1 MPKIT
6 SILTVTLL
14 LLSCA
19 FTSIV
24 TAAEVTR
31 LTPKNWDEFVP
42 AGKEV
47 DAIYGD
53 FAIRNDML
61 TAIIAQPKQGRNA
74 NLTVRNVYGGVL
86 DLTRNDDNNDQ
97 LSCFYPTNQRFTF
110 TDEEAVKIQHT
121 ENGTATLTFTSL
133 KRADSVQAVL
143 TYSLENGDSGL
154 TISTTYHNH
163 SQADQTISLQDGI
176 RADSPFTSGVHDGM
190 YWTNDNWFRQAYG
203 IIAKGYSITRT
214 GGGGRI
220 LKYEQNKSSDL
231 IVAPNTTTELSRT
244 LIPSASLLGIQAE
257 FAQRS
262 ENKTSNVTITCQDNA
277 GPIHHANIRLTKD
290 GTFYGDIRTNGLGI
304 AQFELA
310 HGKYTAVCSAQ
321 GRPDQIFD
329 ITFEST
335 IERIVTFD
343 PCGYVAARITNQHG
357 LPIACKITFY
367 GTGDTKDPDFGPKQA
382 AVRALNLY
390 YALDGT
396 FRQELT
402 PGTYEL
408 IFSHGPEHD
417 VVVKAIN
424 IKAGQTTNLEIQL
437 DHVVDTSGW
446 VSTDY
451 HTHSSPSGDNTS
463 VQIGRVITLIC
474 EQIDY
479 APCTEHQ
486 RISSYTPLLQALGVE
501 HLMGTSTG
509 MELTGRELPVNH
521 QNAFPLK
528 HVPRTQ
534 DGGGPTIEDDPVRQI
549 AKLAAW
555 NDNAYKLIQEDHPTL
570 MQIYQDR
577 DRDDKPDGGF
587 RDMFQYMDV
596 MEVHPLQSIFDV
608 PESPKPTSD
617 KTPVMFHWMQLLN
630 LGYRIPGVVNSDS
643 HYNEHGVGYI
653 RNYVK
658 SPTDNP
664 GRIRTKNI
672 VKASKSGNVVMT
684 NGPFM
689 EVKVHN
695 GIRGQAVLPG
705 DDILSKNATVYVNVR
720 VQCPNWIDVN
730 RVQLLLNG
738 KMTDKLNFTRRTH
751 ANMFKNGTVK
761 FEAEIAV
768 DLTED
773 THIIVATAGE
783 NLKIGR
789 VQGPRFGELM
799 PAAVANPI
807 YVDLDGDGFGP
818 NRDNLGFELSH

>member
-1 MPKIT
+1 MPKKT
-6 SILTVTLL
+6 SITIVTLL
-14 LLSCA
+14 LFSCA
-19 FTSIV
+19 ITSINA
-24 TAAEVTR
+24 TEVTK
-31 LTPKNWDEFVP
+31 LTPKNWDDFVP

-53 FAIRNDML
+53 YAIRNDVL
-61 TAIIAQPKQGRNA
+61 TAIIAQPKQSRNA

-110 TDEEAVKIQHT
+110 TDEDTVKIQH
-121 ENGTATLTFTSL
+121 NNDGSATLSFTSL

-143 TYSLENGDSGL
+143 TYSLANGDSGL
-154 TISTTYHNH
+154 TISTSYHNH
-163 SQADQTISLQDGI
+163 SEADRTISLQDGI
-176 RADSPFTSGVHDGM
+176 RADSPFTSGVQDGM

-203 IIAKGYSITRT
+203 IMSNGYSITRT

-220 LKYEQNKSSDL
+220 LKYEKDKSSDL
-231 IVAPNTTTELSRT
+231 IVAANVTFQLSRT
-244 LIPSASLLGIQAE
+244 LIPSGSLLGIQAE
-257 FAQRS
+257 FAQRTK
-262 ENKTSNVTITCQDNA
+262 NKTSNVSLTCKDKA
-277 GPIHHANIRLTKD
+277 GPIHNANIRLSRD
-290 GTFYGDIRTNGLGI
+290 GAFYGDIRTNGQGTVK
-304 AQFELA
+304 FGLA

-321 GRPDQIFD
+321 GRPDQTFELTCESAIEKT
-329 ITFEST
+329 ITFD
-335 IERIVTFD
+335 R
-343 PCGYVAARITNQHG
+343 CGYVAARITNQHD
-357 LPIACKITFY
+357 LPIGCKITFY
-367 GTGDTKDPDFGPKQA
+367 GTGETKDPDFGPKQA
-382 AVRALNLY
+382 AVRAMNLF
-390 YALDGT
+390 YALRGT

-417 VVVKAIN
+417 IVIKTVN
-424 IKAGQTTNLEIQL
+424 IQAGQTTSLEIQL

-446 VSTDY
+446 ISTDY

-463 VQIGRVITLIC
+463 VQIGRVISLIC

-486 RISSYTPLLQALGVE
+486 RISSYTPLLKELGVE

-549 AKLAAW
+549 AKLAGW
-555 NDNAYKLIQEDHPTL
+555 NDNAYKLVQEDHPTL

-577 DRDDKPDGGF
+577 DRDDKPDSGF

-608 PESPKPTSD
+608 PESPKPTSNRS
-617 KTPVMFHWMQLLN
+617 PVMFHWMQLLN

-643 HYNEHGVGYI
+643 HYNEHSVGYI

-658 SPTDNP
+658 SATDNP
-664 GRIRTKNI
+664 GRIRTKDI
-672 VKASKSGNVVMT
+672 VKASKAGNVVMT

-695 GIRGQAVLPG
+695 GIRGKSAFPG
-705 DDILSKNATVYVNVR
+705 DDLLSKNATVYVNIR
-720 VQCPNWIDVN
+720 IQCPNWIDVN

-738 KMTDKLNFTRRTH
+738 KMTDKLNFTRRSN

-768 DLTED
+768 ELTED

-789 VQGPRFGELM
+789 VQGPRWGELM

-818 NRDNLGFELSH
+818 NRDNLGFELNH

>member
-1 MPKIT
+1 MPKST
-6 SILTVTLL
+6 SITIVTLL
-14 LLSCA
+14 LVSCTV
-19 FTSIV
+19 TSILNA
-24 TAAEVTR
+24 TEVTK
-31 LTPKNWDEFVP
+31 LTPKNWDDFVP

-53 FAIRNDML
+53 YAIRNDVL
-61 TAIIAQPKQGRNA
+61 TAIIAQPKQSRNA

-86 DLTRNDDNNDQ
+86 DLTRNNDNNDQ

-110 TDEEAVKIQHT
+110 TDEDSVKIQHN
-121 ENGTATLTFTSL
+121 EDGTATLSFTSL

-143 TYSLENGDSGL
+143 TYSLGNGDSGL
-154 TISTTYHNH
+154 TISTAYHNH
-163 SQADQTISLQDGI
+163 SEADQTISLQDGI
-176 RADSPFTSGVHDGM
+176 RADSPFTSGVQDGM

-203 IIAKGYSITRT
+203 IMANGYSITRT

-220 LKYEQNKSSDL
+220 LKYEKDKSSDL
-231 IVAPNTTTELSRT
+231 IVAANATAQLSRT
-244 LIPSASLLGIQAE
+244 LIPSGSLLGIQAE

-262 ENKTSNVTITCQDNA
+262 ENKTSNVSLTCKDNA
-277 GPIHHANIRLTKD
+277 GPIHNANIRLSRD
-290 GTFYGDIRTNGLGI
+290 GAFYGDIRTNGQGI
-304 AQFELA
+304 AEFGLA

-321 GRPDQIFD
+321 GRPDQTFEL
-329 ITFEST
+329 TFESAIEKT
-335 IERIVTFD
+335 ITFD

-357 LPIACKITFY
+357 LPIGCKITFY
-367 GTGDTKDPDFGPKQA
+367 GTGETKDPDFGPKQA
-382 AVRALNLY
+382 AVRALNLF
-390 YALDGT
+390 YALRGT

-417 VVVKAIN
+417 IVIKTVN
-424 IKAGQTTNLEIQL
+424 IKAGQTTSLEIQL

-446 VSTDY
+446 ISADY

-486 RISSYTPLLQALGVE
+486 RVSSYTPLLKELGVE

-521 QNAFPLK
+521 QNAFPLR

-555 NDNAYKLIQEDHPTL
+555 NDNAYKLVQEDHPTL

-664 GRIRTKNI
+664 GRIRTKDI
-672 VKASKSGNVVMT
+672 VKASKAGNVVMT

-689 EVKVHN
+689 EVKVYN
-695 GIRGQAVLPG
+695 GIRGQSALPG
-705 DDILSKNATVYVNVR
+705 DDLLSKNATVYVNIR
-720 VQCPNWIDVN
+720 IQCPNWIDVN

-738 KMTDKLNFTRRTH
+738 KMTDKFNFTRRTH
-751 ANMFKNGTVK
+751 ANMFRNGAVK

-768 DLTED
+768 ELTED

-818 NRDNLGFELSH
+818 NRDNLGFELNH

>member
-1 MPKIT
+1 MSKTTPITIVTLVLFAGAVT
-6 SILTVTLL
+6 SIINATEIAKLT
-14 LLSCA
+14 A
-19 FTSIV
+19 
-24 TAAEVTR
+24 
-31 LTPKNWDEFVP
+31 KNWDDFVP

-53 FAIRNDML
+53 YAIRNDVL
-61 TAIIAQPKQGRNA
+61 TAIIAQPKQSRNA
-74 NLTVRNVYGGVL
+74 NLTVRNVYGSVL

-110 TDEEAVKIQHT
+110 TDEDAVKIQH
-121 ENGTATLTFTSL
+121 NDDGSATLTFTSL
-133 KRADSVQAVL
+133 KRADSVQAEL
-143 TYSLENGDSGL
+143 TYSLANGDSGL
-154 TISTTYHNH
+154 TISTAYRNH
-163 SQADQTISLQDGI
+163 SEADQTISLQDGI
-176 RADSPFTSGVHDGM
+176 RADSPFTSGVQDGM
-190 YWTNDNWFRQAYG
+190 YWANDNWFRQAYG
-203 IIAKGYSITRT
+203 IMADGYSVTRT

-220 LKYEQNKSSDL
+220 LKYEKDKSSDL
-231 IVAPNTTTELSRT
+231 VVAANATVQLLRT
-244 LIPSASLLGIQAE
+244 LIPSGSLLGIQAE
-257 FAQRS
+257 FSQRTES
-262 ENKTSNVTITCQDNA
+262 QTSNVSLTCKDNA
-277 GPIHHANIRLTKD
+277 GPIHNANIRLSKD
-290 GTFYGDIRTNGLGI
+290 GAFYGDIRTNGQGTVE
-304 AQFELA
+304 FGLA
-310 HGKYTAVCSAQ
+310 HGIYTAVCSAQ
-321 GRPDQIFD
+321 GRPDQ
-329 ITFEST
+329 TFELNCESAIEKT
-335 IERIVTFD
+335 ITFD

-357 LPIACKITFY
+357 LPIGCKITFY
-367 GTGDTKDPDFGPKQA
+367 GTGETKDPDFGPKQA
-382 AVRALNLY
+382 AVRALNLF
-390 YALDGT
+390 YALRGT

-417 VVVKAIN
+417 IVIKTVN
-424 IKAGQTTNLEIQL
+424 IKAGQTTRLEIQL
-437 DHVVDTSGW
+437 DHVVDTTGW
-446 VSTDY
+446 ISTDY

-486 RISSYTPLLQALGVE
+486 RISSYTPLLKELGVE

-549 AKLAAW
+549 AKLAGW
-555 NDNAYKLIQEDHPTL
+555 NDNAYKLVQEDHPTL

-577 DRDDKPDGGF
+577 DRDDKPDSGF

-608 PESPKPTSD
+608 PESPKPTSNRS
-617 KTPVMFHWMQLLN
+617 PVMFHWMQLLN

-643 HYNEHGVGYI
+643 HYNEHSVGYI

-658 SPTDNP
+658 SATDNP
-664 GRIRTKNI
+664 GRIRTKDI
-672 VKASKSGNVVMT
+672 VKASKAGNVVMT

-695 GIRGQAVLPG
+695 GSRGPSALPG
-705 DDILSKNATVYVNVR
+705 NDLLSKNATVYVNVR
-720 VQCPNWIDVN
+720 IQCPNWIDVN

-738 KMTDKLNFTRRTH
+738 KMTDKYNFTRRSN
-751 ANMFKNGTVK
+751 ADMFRNGTVK

-789 VQGPRFGELM
+789 VQGPRWGELM

-818 NRDNLGFELSH
+818 NRDNLGFELNH

>member
-1 MPKIT
+1 MPRT
-6 SILTVTLL
+6 TTVTIATLL
-14 LLSCA
+14 LFSFA
-19 FTSIV
+19 V
-24 TAAEVTR
+24 TAVGNATEVIR
-31 LTPKNWDEFVP
+31 LTPKNWDEYAP
-42 AGKEV
+42 QGKEI

-53 FAIRNDML
+53 YVIRNEVL
-61 TAIIAQPKQGRNA
+61 TAVIAQPKQGRNA

-86 DLTRNDDNNDQ
+86 DLTRNDNNNDQ

-110 TDEEAVKIQHT
+110 TDEEAVTIQHA
-121 ENGTATLTFTSL
+121 ENGMATLSFASL

-143 TYSLENGDSGL
+143 TYSLGNGDSGL
-154 TISTTYHNH
+154 TISTVYHNH
-163 SQADQTISLQDGI
+163 SEADQTISLQDGI
-176 RADSPFTSGVHDGM
+176 RADSPFTSGLQDGM

-203 IIAKGYSITRT
+203 IMAKGRTVTRT

-220 LKYEQNKSSDL
+220 LKYEQGKSSDL
-231 IVAPNTTTELSRT
+231 VVAPNATAQLSRI
-244 LIPSASLLGIQAE
+244 LIPSGSLLGVQAE
-257 FAQRS
+257 FAQRTK
-262 ENKTSNVTITCQDNA
+262 NKTSNVTLTCKDSA
-277 GPIHHANIRLTKD
+277 GPIHNANIRFTRD

-304 AQFELA
+304 AEFELA
-310 HGKYTAVCSAQ
+310 HGKYTAVCTSQ
-321 GRPDQIFD
+321 GRPEQTFD
-329 ITFEST
+329 ITIESAIEKT
-335 IERIVTFD
+335 ITFA
-343 PCGYVAARITNQHG
+343 PCGYVEARITNQHG
-357 LPIACKITFY
+357 LRIGCKITFY
-367 GTGDTKDPDFGPKQA
+367 GTGETIDPDFGPKQA
-382 AVRALNLY
+382 AVRALNIY
-390 YALDGT
+390 YALRGT

-417 VVVKAIN
+417 VIVKTVT
-424 IKAGQTTNLEIQL
+424 IKAGQTTSLDIQL

-486 RISSYTPLLQALGVE
+486 RISSYTPLLKELGVE

-509 MELTGRELPVNH
+509 MELTGRVLPVNH
-521 QNAFPLK
+521 QNAFPLQ

-555 NDNAYKLIQEDHPTL
+555 NKNAYKLVQEDHPTL

-587 RDMFQYMDV
+587 RDMLQYMDV

-608 PESPKPTSD
+608 PESPKPTSNR
-617 KTPVMFHWMQLLN
+617 TPVMFHWMQLLN

-664 GRIRTKNI
+664 GRIRTKDI
-672 VKASKSGNVVMT
+672 VKASKAGNVVMT

-689 EVKVHN
+689 EVNIYN
-695 GIRGQAVLPG
+695 GIRGQVALPG
-705 DDILSKNATVYVNVR
+705 EDLLANNATVYVNIR
-720 VQCPNWIDVN
+720 IQCPNWIDIN
-730 RVQLLLNG
+730 RVQLFLNG
-738 KMTDKLNFTRRTH
+738 KMTDKLNFTRRSH
-751 ANMFKNGTVK
+751 ANMFRNGTVK
-761 FEAEIAV
+761 FEAKIAV
-768 DLTED
+768 ELTED

-789 VQGPRFGELM
+789 VQGPRWGELM

-818 NRDNLGFELSH
+818 NRDNLGFELNH